1 MNWKGNLKKK
11 LTAVLS
17 AGVLAVTGTVSAV
30 SGMTASAQPSAG
42 TYGDALKLS
51 LYFFDAN
58 QCGADDNVL
67 TWRGKCHTYDAE
79 ASLSSAKGLSSSSVA
94 AIKAANG
101 GLDTVDVSGGYHDAG
116 DHLKFSNTM
125 GYSCTNLA
133 WSYFENPDSYKET
146 GSEDHLLYILKKMC
160 DYFMKVTYLD
170 DSGNVIAF
178 CYMVG
183 DDQDHNIWTAPEVQT
198 QNRPT
203 YWADASNPSVD
214 ASGHMAAAL
223 AATSLAFRDKNA
235 DYADACLKYA
245 NALEKFTEKYPKATY
260 EGIGSYYSCGNIED
274 KVAWSDLWCAIANN
288 NGKLPDSYQAQYTP
302 SNGVYNGSIYD
313 YWVYSWDKVWGG
325 YSALLYSMDPTK
337 YSAHGSELVFDMDQ
351 LVGNKNQAYYPV
363 GGGWGASRYNCA
375 WQMYALT
382 YAKYTSGQDKYNEYA
397 QGQMDYLL
405 GNNPAN
411 RSYLIGFGD
420 SYPQHIHHRA
430 ANPDKDTAKYT
441 LYGTLVGGPT
451 DANGSYDDNTD
462 SYSCTEP
469 ALDYNGCFALAIA
482 GLYAVYGGST
492 TAAQSAIASASE
504 INSDFVFSYGGET
517 PQPGTTTTEQTTTTT
532 EETTATTTTTDTTT
546 AIRETVW
553 GEVPDE
559 MTVGEEAKATIIHYL
574 GVSGVSCTWTSS
586 DPEILEV
593 TETGKEGDL
602 YTYAKISAKKA
613 GKVTL
618 TANDN
623 GQIFTHE
630 ITVNPSE
637 EKAEWADIPYY
648 IIAGDDFSASISYTG
663 SNPDFQWTS
672 SDPNVLEVEG
682 SGLNAT
688 LHAKNG
694 GTVTLTA
701 TNGSITLTKEIEVA
715 ICILT
720 TSTTEETTTTTTES
734 VTTNSDETTATTS
747 GSETTTTTKGGDV
760 TPASLYGDVNLDG
773 RVDITDAVMLNKA
786 AANTVQLSEQQRS
799 NADCDANNEVDS
811 NDAVVLLKFLV
822 SIIKTLP
829 EVAE

>member
-17 AGVLAVTGTVSAV
+17 AGVLAVTGTVSAM

-146 GSEDHLLYILKKMC
+146 GSEDHLPYILKKMC
-160 DYFMKVTYLD
+160 DYFLKVTYLD

-325 YSALLYSMDPTK
+325 YSALLYSMDPQK

-430 ANPDKDTAKYT
+430 ANPDKDTAKYI

-451 DANGSYDDNTD
+451 DANGSYDDNTN

-504 INSDFVFSYGGET
+504 INSDFVFSYGSET

-532 EETTATTTTTDTTT
+532 EETTTTTEESTVTT
-546 AIRETVW
+546 E
-553 GEVPDE
+553 
-559 MTVGEEAKATIIHYL
+559 K
-574 GVSGVSCTWTSS
+574 
-586 DPEILEV
+586 
-593 TETGKEGDL
+593 
-602 YTYAKISAKKA
+602 
-613 GKVTL
+613 
-618 TANDN
+618 
-623 GQIFTHE
+623 
-630 ITVNPSE
+630 
-637 EKAEWADIPYY
+637 EKAEWADFPYY
-648 IIAGDDFSASISYTG
+648 IMAGDDFSASISYTG

-682 SGLNAT
+682 SGLNVT
-688 LHAKNG
+688 LHAKDG

-701 TNGSITLTKEIEVA
+701 TNGSITLTKEIGIVTEVF
-715 ICILT
+715 T

-734 VTTNSDETTATTS
+734 VTTDSDETTATTS
-747 GSETTTTTKGGDV
+747 SSETTTTTKGGDV

>member
-235 DYADACLKYA
+235 DYADTCLKYA

-325 YSALLYSMDPTK
+325 YSALLYSMDPQK

-430 ANPDKDTAKYT
+430 ANPDKDTAKYI

-451 DANGSYDDNTD
+451 DANGSYDDNTN

-532 EETTATTTTTDTTT
+532 EETTTTTEESTVTT
-546 AIRETVW
+546 E
-553 GEVPDE
+553 
-559 MTVGEEAKATIIHYL
+559 K
-574 GVSGVSCTWTSS
+574 
-586 DPEILEV
+586 
-593 TETGKEGDL
+593 
-602 YTYAKISAKKA
+602 
-613 GKVTL
+613 
-618 TANDN
+618 
-623 GQIFTHE
+623 
-630 ITVNPSE
+630 

-682 SGLNAT
+682 SGLNVT
-688 LHAKNG
+688 LHAKDG

-701 TNGSITLTKEIEVA
+701 TNGSITLTKEIGIVTEVF
-715 ICILT
+715 T

-734 VTTNSDETTATTS
+734 VTTDSDETTATTS

>member
-17 AGVLAVTGTVSAV
+17 AGVLAVTGTVSAM

-325 YSALLYSMDPTK
+325 YSALLYSMDPQK

-430 ANPDKDTAKYT
+430 ANPDKDTAKYI

-451 DANGSYDDNTD
+451 DANGSYDDNTN

-492 TAAQSAIASASE
+492 TAAQGAIASASE

-532 EETTATTTTTDTTT
+532 EETTTTTEESTVTT
-546 AIRETVW
+546 E
-553 GEVPDE
+553 
-559 MTVGEEAKATIIHYL
+559 K
-574 GVSGVSCTWTSS
+574 
-586 DPEILEV
+586 
-593 TETGKEGDL
+593 
-602 YTYAKISAKKA
+602 
-613 GKVTL
+613 
-618 TANDN
+618 
-623 GQIFTHE
+623 
-630 ITVNPSE
+630 

-747 GSETTTTTKGGDV
+747 SSETTTTTKGGDV

>member
-17 AGVLAVTGTVSAV
+17 AGVLAVTGTVSAM

-325 YSALLYSMDPTK
+325 YSALLYSMDPQK

-405 GNNPAN
+405 GNNPEN

-430 ANPDKDTAKYT
+430 ANPDKDTAKYI

-451 DANGSYDDNTD
+451 DANGSYDDNTN

-492 TAAQSAIASASE
+492 TAAQGAIASASE

-532 EETTATTTTTDTTT
+532 EETTTTTEESTVTT
-546 AIRETVW
+546 E
-553 GEVPDE
+553 
-559 MTVGEEAKATIIHYL
+559 K
-574 GVSGVSCTWTSS
+574 
-586 DPEILEV
+586 
-593 TETGKEGDL
+593 
-602 YTYAKISAKKA
+602 
-613 GKVTL
+613 
-618 TANDN
+618 
-623 GQIFTHE
+623 
-630 ITVNPSE
+630 

-747 GSETTTTTKGGDV
+747 SSETTTTTKGGDV

>member
-30 SGMTASAQPSAG
+30 SGMTASAQPSVG

-325 YSALLYSMDPTK
+325 YSALLYSMDPQK

-430 ANPDKDTAKYT
+430 ANPDKDTAKYI

-451 DANGSYDDNTD
+451 DANGSYDDNTN

-492 TAAQSAIASASE
+492 TAAQGAIASASE

-532 EETTATTTTTDTTT
+532 EETTTTTEESTVTT
-546 AIRETVW
+546 E
-553 GEVPDE
+553 
-559 MTVGEEAKATIIHYL
+559 K
-574 GVSGVSCTWTSS
+574 
-586 DPEILEV
+586 
-593 TETGKEGDL
+593 
-602 YTYAKISAKKA
+602 
-613 GKVTL
+613 
-618 TANDN
+618 
-623 GQIFTHE
+623 
-630 ITVNPSE
+630 

-747 GSETTTTTKGGDV
+747 SSETTTTTKGGDV

>member
-17 AGVLAVTGTVSAV
+17 AGVLAVTGTVSAM
-30 SGMTASAQPSAG
+30 SGMIASAQPSAG

-325 YSALLYSMDPTK
+325 YSALLYSMDPQK

-430 ANPDKDTAKYT
+430 ANPDKDTAKYI

-451 DANGSYDDNTD
+451 DANGSYDDNTN

-492 TAAQSAIASASE
+492 TAAQGAIASASE

-532 EETTATTTTTDTTT
+532 EETTTTTEESTVTT
-546 AIRETVW
+546 E
-553 GEVPDE
+553 
-559 MTVGEEAKATIIHYL
+559 K
-574 GVSGVSCTWTSS
+574 
-586 DPEILEV
+586 
-593 TETGKEGDL
+593 
-602 YTYAKISAKKA
+602 
-613 GKVTL
+613 
-618 TANDN
+618 
-623 GQIFTHE
+623 
-630 ITVNPSE
+630 

-747 GSETTTTTKGGDV
+747 SSETTTTTKGGDV

>member
-492 TAAQSAIASASE
+492 TAADNAIASASE
-504 INSDFVFSYGGET
+504 INGDYVFSYGGSET

-532 EETTATTTTTDTTT
+532 EETTTTTEESTVTT
-546 AIRETVW
+546 E
-553 GEVPDE
+553 
-559 MTVGEEAKATIIHYL
+559 
-574 GVSGVSCTWTSS
+574 
-586 DPEILEV
+586 
-593 TETGKEGDL
+593 
-602 YTYAKISAKKA
+602 
-613 GKVTL
+613 
-618 TANDN
+618 
-623 GQIFTHE
+623 
-630 ITVNPSE
+630 E

-682 SGLNAT
+682 SGLNVT
-688 LHAKNG
+688 LHAKDG

-747 GSETTTTTKGGDV
+747 SSETTTTTKGGDV

>member
-17 AGVLAVTGTVSAV
+17 AGVLAVTGTVSAM

-325 YSALLYSMDPTK
+325 YSALLYSMDPQK

-430 ANPDKDTAKYT
+430 ANPDKDTAKYI

-451 DANGSYDDNTD
+451 DANGSYDDNTN

-492 TAAQSAIASASE
+492 TAAQGAIASASE

-532 EETTATTTTTDTTT
+532 EETTTTTEESTVTT
-546 AIRETVW
+546 E
-553 GEVPDE
+553 
-559 MTVGEEAKATIIHYL
+559 K
-574 GVSGVSCTWTSS
+574 
-586 DPEILEV
+586 
-593 TETGKEGDL
+593 
-602 YTYAKISAKKA
+602 
-613 GKVTL
+613 
-618 TANDN
+618 
-623 GQIFTHE
+623 
-630 ITVNPSE
+630 

-701 TNGSITLTKEIEVA
+701 TNGSITLTKEIGVA

-734 VTTNSDETTATTS
+734 VTTDSDETTATTS
-747 GSETTTTTKGGDV
+747 GSETATTTKGGDV

-773 RVDITDAVMLNKA
+773 RVDIIDAVILNKA

>member
-235 DYADACLKYA
+235 DYADTCLKYA

-325 YSALLYSMDPTK
+325 YSALLYSMDPQK

-430 ANPDKDTAKYT
+430 ANPDKDTAKYI

-451 DANGSYDDNTD
+451 DANGSYDDNTN

-504 INSDFVFSYGGET
+504 INSDFVFSYGSET

-532 EETTATTTTTDTTT
+532 EETTTTTEESTVTT
-546 AIRETVW
+546 E
-553 GEVPDE
+553 
-559 MTVGEEAKATIIHYL
+559 K
-574 GVSGVSCTWTSS
+574 
-586 DPEILEV
+586 
-593 TETGKEGDL
+593 
-602 YTYAKISAKKA
+602 
-613 GKVTL
+613 
-618 TANDN
+618 
-623 GQIFTHE
+623 
-630 ITVNPSE
+630 
-637 EKAEWADIPYY
+637 EKAEWAEILDY
-648 IIAGDDFSASISYTG
+648 IMAGDDFSASISYTG

-715 ICILT
+715 ICIMT

-734 VTTNSDETTATTS
+734 VTTDSDETTATTS

-799 NADCDANNEVDS
+799 NADCDANQEVDS

>member
-17 AGVLAVTGTVSAV
+17 AGVLAGTGTVSAV
-30 SGMTASAQPSAG
+30 SGMTASAQPSVG

-325 YSALLYSMDPTK
+325 YSALLYSMDPQK

-430 ANPDKDTAKYT
+430 ANPDKDTAKYI

-451 DANGSYDDNTD
+451 DANGSYDDNTN

-492 TAAQSAIASASE
+492 TAAQGAIASASE

-532 EETTATTTTTDTTT
+532 EETTTTTEESTVTT
-546 AIRETVW
+546 E
-553 GEVPDE
+553 
-559 MTVGEEAKATIIHYL
+559 K
-574 GVSGVSCTWTSS
+574 
-586 DPEILEV
+586 
-593 TETGKEGDL
+593 
-602 YTYAKISAKKA
+602 
-613 GKVTL
+613 
-618 TANDN
+618 
-623 GQIFTHE
+623 
-630 ITVNPSE
+630 

-747 GSETTTTTKGGDV
+747 SSETTTTTKGGDV

>member
-17 AGVLAVTGTVSAV
+17 AGVLAVTGTVSAM

-325 YSALLYSMDPTK
+325 YSALLYSMDPQK

-430 ANPDKDTAKYT
+430 ANPDKDTAKYI

-451 DANGSYDDNTD
+451 DANGSYDDNTN

-532 EETTATTTTTDTTT
+532 EETTTTT
-546 AIRETVW
+546 EESTV
-553 GEVPDE
+553 
-559 MTVGEEAKATIIHYL
+559 T
-574 GVSGVSCTWTSS
+574 
-586 DPEILEV
+586 PE
-593 TETGKEGDL
+593 K
-602 YTYAKISAKKA
+602 
-613 GKVTL
+613 
-618 TANDN
+618 
-623 GQIFTHE
+623 
-630 ITVNPSE
+630 

-747 GSETTTTTKGGDV
+747 SSETTTTTKGGDV

>member
-492 TAAQSAIASASE
+492 TAADNAIASASE
-504 INSDFVFSYGGET
+504 INGDYVFSYGGSET

-532 EETTATTTTTDTTT
+532 EETTTTTEESIVTT
-546 AIRETVW
+546 E
-553 GEVPDE
+553 
-559 MTVGEEAKATIIHYL
+559 
-574 GVSGVSCTWTSS
+574 
-586 DPEILEV
+586 
-593 TETGKEGDL
+593 
-602 YTYAKISAKKA
+602 
-613 GKVTL
+613 
-618 TANDN
+618 
-623 GQIFTHE
+623 
-630 ITVNPSE
+630 E

-682 SGLNAT
+682 SGLNVT
-688 LHAKNG
+688 LHAKDG

-701 TNGSITLTKEIEVA
+701 TNGSITLTKEIGVA

-747 GSETTTTTKGGDV
+747 SSETTTTTKGGDV